1 MAVIVL
7 KENIAKE
14 DVDKAREDY
23 RDYIK
28 ITVDLTQKI
37 VALGGEYHAD
47 AEGILLKEYSSKQN
61 DIWGGGYNINLDKFE
76 TNAIINIRQPINDST
91 EIINPEIRQKFL
103 ELVSFRLKD
112 IRSLLW
118 IISQTV

>member
-1 MAVIVL
+1 MAVIIL
-7 KENIAKE
+7 KENISKE
-14 DVDKAREDY
+14 DIDQARQDY

-28 ITVDLTQKI
+28 ITIDLAQKI

-47 AEGILLKEYSSKQN
+47 AEGVLLKDYDSKQK
-61 DIWGGGYNINLDKFE
+61 DLWGGGYNINLDKFE

-103 ELVSFRLKD
+103 ELVSLRLKD
-112 IRSLLW
+112 IKALLW
-118 IISQTV
+118 IMSQTV